1 MSSRVR
7 LRKGEGEQLR
17 REILDATR
25 ELLADLGSMELVSIR
40 SIAHRVGVSSPS
52 IYLHF
57 RDKDHLLYEVCR
69 EVFEDFAARLIP
81 LFSAEGTALERL
93 RMLGREYIRW
103 GLEHAP
109 LYPVLFLGEPPASI
123 EAEELKGDPGIVV
136 LEGLVALVRSGIE
149 EGTIL
154 PGRSPEAIAW
164 AMWSGAHGAVLLLT
178 SSLPWIEEHLTASD
192 VEMDLPN
199 TDELIETVID
209 ALSRS
214 FAAQPA

>member
-1 MSSRVR
+1 VSSRVR

-25 ELLADLGSMELVSIR
+25 DLLGELGSMDLVSIR

-57 RDKDHLLYEVCR
+57 RDKEHLLYEVCR
-69 EVFEDFAARLIP
+69 EVFEGFAARLIP

-93 RMLGREYIRW
+93 RLLGREYIRW
-103 GLEHAP
+103 GLEHAV
-109 LYPVLFLGEPPASI
+109 LYPVLFLGEPPAAMES
-123 EAEELKGDPGIVV
+123 EELKGDPGLVV
-136 LEGLVALVRSGIE
+136 LEGLVALVRTGIE
-149 EGTIL
+149 EGVII

-178 SSLPWIEEHLTASD
+178 SSMPWIEEHLTGSDIAMNLPAS
-192 VEMDLPN
+192 E
-199 TDELIETVID
+199 ELIETVVD
-209 ALSRS
+209 ALTRS
-214 FAAQPA
+214 FAA